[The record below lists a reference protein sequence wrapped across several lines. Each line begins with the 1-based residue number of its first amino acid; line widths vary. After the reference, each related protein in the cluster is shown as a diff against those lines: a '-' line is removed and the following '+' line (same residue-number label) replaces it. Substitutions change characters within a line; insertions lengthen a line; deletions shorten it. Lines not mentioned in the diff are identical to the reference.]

1 MPASPTTKKKLSNA
15 EAWERATEIVRRR
28 RTSKIGPLDDTARFA
43 DLPGDDTAFWDEVEK
58 EAVALGGHPAGPV
71 G

>member
-1 MPASPTTKKKLSNA
+1 MPAATPKKKKLSNA
-15 EAWERATEIVRRR
+15 EAWEQATEMVRRR
-28 RTSKIGPLDDTARFA
+28 RTSKIGPLDDTARFR
-43 DLPGDDTAFWDEVEK
+43 DLPGDDAAFWDEVEK